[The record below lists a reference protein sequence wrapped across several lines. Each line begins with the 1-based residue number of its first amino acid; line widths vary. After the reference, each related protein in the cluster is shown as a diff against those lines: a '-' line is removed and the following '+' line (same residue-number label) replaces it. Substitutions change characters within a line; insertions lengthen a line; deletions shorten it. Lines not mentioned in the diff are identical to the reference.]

1 MSNDVIE
8 LNGKEYK
15 IKHYLTVKEVKELI
29 KREQYA
35 RNEASK
41 GNLDPTFE
49 LWSEVLNKCLG
60 LTLEELENMHYKDAE
75 MLYIKVL
82 EMNRSVPLQ

>member
-1 MSNDVIE
+1 MINDVIE

-35 RNEASK
+35 RNEAAK
-41 GNLDPTFE
+41 GNLDPMFE